1 MYEDNFSN
9 KWHQLKHKVKEK
21 WSKLTDQDLS
31 KINGNKEHLYT
42 ALKEKYGLQRQRA
55 EEELHRLEQGL
66 HGSAPNK
73 RENLHDSR
81 EGYSSHN
88 QNHHNSKEGYPNHN
102 QHQHQQYG
110 QKQGHNTNPGHTN
123 WSEKEHSWPQKEHG
137 KERSKND
144 RNHSS
149 WKENPND
156 FKHHKEGER
165 GHEDKFKKRKAG

>member
-9 KWHQLKHKVKEK
+9 KWQQLKHKVKEK

-42 ALKEKYGLQRQRA
+42 ALKEKYGLQKQRA

-81 EGYSSHN
+81 EGYPSHN
-88 QNHHNSKEGYPNHN
+88 QN
-102 QHQHQQYG
+102 QQYG
-110 QKQGHNTNPGHTN
+110 QKQPHNTNPGHTN

-137 KERSKND
+137 KERSKNESE
-144 RNHSS
+144 HSP
-149 WKENPND
+149 WKENSND
-156 FKHHKEGER
+156 SKHHKEGEK